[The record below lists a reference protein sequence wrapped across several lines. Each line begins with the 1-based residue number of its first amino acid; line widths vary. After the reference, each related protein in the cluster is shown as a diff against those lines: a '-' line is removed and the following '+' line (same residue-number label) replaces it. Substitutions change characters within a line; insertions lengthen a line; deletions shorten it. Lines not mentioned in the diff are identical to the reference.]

1 MDATTNNTLM
11 LSLKA
16 FNKAEIQ
23 SITMLAN
30 IKAGKKTQRLLVQK
44 INHQPSGQQTHSSSQ
59 ASQWHVLHMYH
70 LLLFLVPLTQTQFIH
85 TGAKADH
92 KTTGTV
98 LQWISAIIGLSLSYV
113 VDPNCLLCNT
123 LCFDKIDLIG
133 MVIYQ
138 ITLQWHTT
146 DICRR
151 QRSIISWKAGLCWE
165 LPCPSSRKYFI
176 KTAVLFRNIS
186 TQIFQ

>member
-59 ASQWHVLHMYH
+59 A
-70 LLLFLVPLTQTQFIH
+70 
-85 TGAKADH
+85 
-92 KTTGTV
+92 
-98 LQWISAIIGLSLSYV
+98 
-113 VDPNCLLCNT
+113 
-123 LCFDKIDLIG
+123 
-133 MVIYQ
+133 
-138 ITLQWHTT
+138 
-146 DICRR
+146 
-151 QRSIISWKAGLCWE
+151 
-165 LPCPSSRKYFI
+165 
-176 KTAVLFRNIS
+176 
-186 TQIFQ
+186 FQ